1 MNLAALLEPLGEP
14 AAAFDDEGNL
24 VYCNQEARQ
33 LLGYQPEEDLSDLH
47 LSDFYPER
55 EYERILQDAYPRAVR
70 EGAWHSRVAMRTKTD
85 RIIETDHLV
94 ECRLTREG
102 TLKYM
107 TIRARPASSAV

>member
-1 MNLAALLEPLGEP
+1 MNFVELLEPLGEP

-24 VYCNQEARQ
+24 VYCNRDLRQ
-33 LLGYQPEEDLSDLH
+33 LLGYHPDEDISDLH

-55 EYERILQDAYPRAVR
+55 EYERILRDAYPMAVR

-94 ECRLTREG
+94 ECRLMPEG
-102 TLKYM
+102 TLKYV
-107 TIRARPASSAV
+107 TIRARALSSAV